1 MSTVQPIP
9 PGHHTLTPSL
19 TCKDAARAIE
29 YYKRAFGATE
39 RGRMNG
45 PGGLIMHAELLIGN
59 SILFITD
66 EMPDLGN
73 PSPQKLGGTTVGLHV
88 YTEDC
93 DAMFKRAIEAGGT
106 QRLPLADQF
115 WGDRYGQ
122 ITDPFGHVW
131 GIGTHKED
139 LTEAQMMERM
149 KALAS

>member
-1 MSTVQPIP
+1 MSKVQPIP

-19 TCKDAARAIE
+19 TIRDAARAIE

-66 EMPDLGN
+66 EIPDMGN
-73 PSPQKLGGTTVGLHV
+73 ASPQKLGGTSVGLHV

-106 QRLPLADQF
+106 QRMPLADQF

-139 LTEAQMMERM
+139 VTEAQMIERM
-149 KALAS
+149 KAMSS